1 MNKKYIKNGKIYRT
15 PIQFEK
21 QVEVDEIEIDDNGQQ
36 ITVKKLEK
44 CVLFT
49 NDQQLI
55 LANGY
60 QIYVPSNQPVV
71 IDVKKQRF
79 SKYKVKQELEKL
91 GLWQAV
97 KQMITE
103 QMYEDLLIADDFAF
117 DDSSFI
123 SIYEVLKD
131 EIPNIDQL
139 LLNCMK

>member
-1 MNKKYIKNGKIYRT
+1 MIKKYIKNGKIYRT
-15 PIQFEK
+15 PIQIEK

-36 ITVKKLEK
+36 ITVSKIKK

-60 QIYVPSNQPVV
+60 QVYVPSNQPC
-71 IDVKKQRF
+71 IINVKQQRF

-103 QMYEDLLIADDFAF
+103 QMYQDLLIADDFAF

-123 SIYEVLKD
+123 AIYEVLKD
-131 EIPNIDQL
+131 EIENIDQI